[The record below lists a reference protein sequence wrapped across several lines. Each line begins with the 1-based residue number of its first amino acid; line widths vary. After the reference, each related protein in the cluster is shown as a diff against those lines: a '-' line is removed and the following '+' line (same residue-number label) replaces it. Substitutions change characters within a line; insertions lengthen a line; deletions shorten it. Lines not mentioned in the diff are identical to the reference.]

1 MRLNPAI
8 WPPGGWRY
16 TQPETGFVFTD
27 SSMQGLM
34 DKVAQHR
41 LANKLPAGDPEQD
54 ISEQIIKATMV
65 D

>member
-1 MRLNPAI
+1 
-8 WPPGGWRY
+8 
-16 TQPETGFVFTD
+16 
-27 SSMQGLM
+27 MQGLM